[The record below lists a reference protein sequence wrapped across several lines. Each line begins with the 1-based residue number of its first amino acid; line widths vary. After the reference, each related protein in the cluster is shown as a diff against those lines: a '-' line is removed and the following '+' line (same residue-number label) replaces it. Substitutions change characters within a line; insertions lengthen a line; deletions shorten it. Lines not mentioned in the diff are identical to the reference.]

1 VVATDQDN
9 EKVFIP
15 LEQIRPGNQAKFIA
29 RNSTLS
35 EAAVLGFEYGMTLAD
50 PDVLV
55 LWEAQFGDFA
65 NGAQFI
71 FDQFISSGESKWLR
85 MSGLV
90 MLLPHGFEGQGPEHS
105 SARLERYLQQCAE
118 DNWQVCNITTPANY
132 YHALRRQIHRDFRKP
147 LVIMT
152 PKSLLRHKRAV
163 SKLEE
168 FGPGTSFNRVL
179 PDCSELVAP
188 AKVKRVVLCTGK
200 IYYDLLAAREEAN
213 IANIA
218 LVRMEQL
225 YPFPSVS
232 LSKEL
237 EKYPNAEVVWCQEEP
252 RNMGAWHFLDRR
264 IEEVL
269 GNLDVD
275 AERPVYVGR
284 PEAASPAT
292 GSLGKHNAEQQA
304 LVSEALMK

>member
-1 VVATDQDN
+1 MVATDQDN

-90 MLLPHGFEGQGPEHS
+90 LLLPHGFEGQGPETFVRPS
-105 SARLERYLQQCAE
+105 GAVSAAMRGGQLAGLQYHDAGELLTTRCAARF
-118 DNWQVCNITTPANY
+118 T
-132 YHALRRQIHRDFRKP
+132 RDFRKP

-152 PKSLLRHKRAV
+152 P
-163 SKLEE
+163 E
-168 FGPGTSFNRVL
+168 
-179 PDCSELVAP
+179 
-188 AKVKRVVLCTGK
+188 
-200 IYYDLLAAREEAN
+200 IAAA
-213 IANIA
+213 A
-218 LVRMEQL
+218 
-225 YPFPSVS
+225 
-232 LSKEL
+232 
-237 EKYPNAEVVWCQEEP
+237 QEG
-252 RNMGAWHFLDRR
+252 RSRSCRR
-264 IEEVL
+264 IRARVHRST
-269 GNLDVD
+269 GCC
-275 AERPVYVGR
+275 RI
-284 PEAASPAT
+284 AANWSRRRR
-292 GSLGKHNAEQQA
+292 
-304 LVSEALMK
+304 